1 MENINTKEEL
11 VHYYSN
17 NYEDQYMIPFL
28 KLSMTKLGS
37 LSINNPVRLTN
48 EQSEN
53 INNILNT
60 PENEFTRED
69 FIRGINVLTM
79 DQIGYVGW

>member
-1 MENINTKEEL
+1 MENIKTKEEL
-11 VHYYSN
+11 VQFYSN